1 MLTGA
6 ARRMRGSG
14 VSAVLVRRR
23 ASRADSAA
31 SVDRV
36 AAATERLAALLT
48 AGLAPAA
55 AWRNLVPPGDRGP
68 DGSAGPRTDDA
79 RLVGAAA
86 DAAGDGGSVAEAIE
100 RARAAHADASPAWSM
115 LAAVWAVAD
124 AAGAPLAGCLAM
136 LAEALRSEA
145 QLRREAAAALAGPA
159 ASARLVAALP
169 VIAVAF
175 GALLGFDTIGVLI
188 GGPIGLA
195 CLVAGSALLWAGAR
209 WSRSLVARA
218 SVAQPAAGLEL
229 ELLAVALTSGASLAR
244 AEELVDRA
252 LRAHLPA
259 VTTSGAAAP
268 VLQLAEQAGA
278 PVAEL
283 LRAEAARLRGA
294 ARAEGAVRAAALGVR
309 LMIPLGCCVLP
320 AFVLL
325 GVAPLLIS
333 VVTGTL
339 GGAT

>member
-1 MLTGA
+1 VLTGPSA
-6 ARRMRGSG
+6 KGENGG
-14 VSAVLVRRR
+14 VIASLLARRR
-23 ASRADSAA
+23 ASRADPSG

-36 AAATERLAALLT
+36 AAATERLGALLT

-55 AWRNLVPPGDRGP
+55 AWRNVVPPRDPGEYGP
-68 DGSAGPRTDDA
+68 GSADDA
-79 RLVGAAA
+79 RLVEAAA

-100 RARAAHADASPAWSM
+100 QARAEHPDASPAWSM
-115 LAAVWAVAD
+115 LAAAWAVAD
-124 AAGAPLAGCLAM
+124 AAGAPLAACLAM
-136 LAEALRSEA
+136 LADALRSEA

-159 ASARLVAALP
+159 ASARLVTALP
-169 VIAVAF
+169 VIAVGF
-175 GALLGFDTIGVLI
+175 GAVLGFDTIGVLL
-188 GGPIGLA
+188 GNPVGLA
-195 CLVAGSALLWAGAR
+195 CLVVGSALLWAGAR

-218 SVAQPAAGLEL
+218 SVARPAAGLEL

-244 AEELVDRA
+244 AEQLVGGA
-252 LRAHLPA
+252 FRAHLPDVA
-259 VTTSGAAAP
+259 TSGLAAP
-268 VLQLAEQAGA
+268 VLRLAEQAGA